1 MRTYKCK
8 KCNRNEKD
16 SNTLDRSER
25 VGGFL
30 IQAVLVVRACFWL
43 PLAAP
48 RCPWLLLAAPGCS
61 WLRLAKSQIFHTI
74 SRFLKMDHFLYQIS
88 TFSYFEG
95 WGTCLAVQP
104 ASRMLLAGLWLL
116 PDSGCGLLVLLAP
129 CCFRIPAVGLAA
141 LGCPWLLLVA
151 SGSSC
156 CFSLFSC
163 MHSSAPVVEDGID
176 MGGRGAILV
185 CLAG

>member
-1 MRTYKCK
+1 M
-8 KCNRNEKD
+8 
-16 SNTLDRSER
+16 
-25 VGGFL
+25 V
-30 IQAVLVVRACFWL
+30 
-43 PLAAP
+43 
-48 RCPWLLLAAPGCS
+48 
-61 WLRLAKSQIFHTI
+61 
-74 SRFLKMDHFLYQIS
+74 HFLYQIS
-88 TFSYFEG
+88 TFSCVEG

-176 MGGRGAILV
+176 MGGGVLYWFALLDDVGRRIFVASGVGGFSQSPSADLMAGVPNQSCRESADIIIS
-185 CLAG
+185 CTFFHETCFSDLARFL